1 MKNLAILLSAAA
13 ILYLLPSLAVA
24 EDPGA
29 ALFQSHCQMC
39 HGADGKATTPTGKA
53 FKAVDFHDPAVMK
66 LSDTE
71 LATIITKGKNNMP
84 AFGTR
89 LTPPQIQSLVSYI
102 RVLQKQ

>member
-1 MKNLAILLSAAA
+1 MKPLAILLSAA
-13 ILYLLPSLAVA
+13 ILCLLPSAAVA
-24 EDPGA
+24 EAPGTA
-29 ALFQSHCQMC
+29 FFQSHCEMC

-53 FKAVDFHDPAVMK
+53 FNALDFHNSAVMK
-66 LSDTE
+66 MSDADLS
-71 LATIITKGKNNMP
+71 TIISNGKNNMP